1 MMTMTKFIPTSYIRC
16 IHDLESSK
24 NEKFSYSAGGDG
36 FIDPTIGGIHDIIES
51 AQLLG
56 LKLWR
61 SNFILK

>member
-1 MMTMTKFIPTSYIRC
+1 MTKFIPTSYIRC

-24 NEKFSYSAGGDG
+24 NEKFCYSAGGDG

-56 LKLWR
+56 L
-61 SNFILK
+61 